1 LEEAPLESYF
11 VGFLAFAFP
20 VAASSTLF
28 ISLRTERRPVRP
40 NPIGSRMQAEDLR
53 DLIGA

>member
-20 VAASSTLF
+20 VAATSTLF

-40 NPIGSRMQAEDLR
+40 NPIGSRMQTEDLR